1 MSAVPPPAHLPEHDG
16 QPTPLLLLTIA
27 LVGVFAFLQVY
38 SVQSIVPELQ
48 RDLHASVIEI
58 GRAVGATVLAVAL
71 VSPLMGMVSDALGRK
86 ALVVVSVLALALPT
100 AAMIGV
106 QTVQQFT
113 AWRFVQ
119 GLAVPGVTVV
129 AIAYIGEEFRGA
141 AMVRMMSWYITGS
154 VLGGFLGASCWGI

>member
-1 MSAVPPPAHLPEHDG
+1 MISSPAPEHNER
-16 QPTPLLLLTIA
+16 PAPLLLLTIA

-38 SVQSIVPELQ
+38 SVQSILPELQ
-48 RDLHASVIEI
+48 RDLSASVVEI

-86 ALVVVSVLALALPT
+86 ALIVASVLALALPT
-100 AAMIGV
+100 AAMITV
-106 QTVQQFT
+106 ETVQGLT
-113 AWRFVQ
+113 LWRFAQ

-141 AMVRMMSWYITGS
+141 AMVRMMTLYVTGS
-154 VLGGFLGASCWGI
+154 VLGAFSGASCWGI